1 MNEENFIKELSNL
14 GIELTNTQLN
24 QLSKY
29 CNLLMEINKTTN
41 LTAITDKDNIYLKHF
56 LDSILA
62 CQIANFNEE
71 VNVCDIGTGAG
82 FPGIVLKIIFPNLNI
97 SLVDA
102 TKKKTDFLELVIKE
116 LGLTKIKIYNQRI
129 EDFAYQ
135 HIEEFDVVISRAVAK
150 LNVLLELSCLTIKIN
165 GSFVAMK
172 SIVDEELQTASNAI
186 NKLNMKLNNVIK
198 YKLPIENSDRSLI
211 RIMKIKYTPDGYP
224 RNFSKISKFPL

>member
-1 MNEENFIKELSNL
+1 MNEESFIKELSRLN
-14 GIELTNTQLN
+14 IVLTDIQLE

-29 CNLLMEINKTTN
+29 CDLLIEANKITN
-41 LTAITDKDNIYLKHF
+41 LTAITDKESIYLKHF

-62 CQIANFNEE
+62 YQIIDLNKSM
-71 VNVCDIGTGAG
+71 NVCDIGTGAG
-82 FPGIVLKIIFPNLNI
+82 FPGIVLKIVFPSLNI

-116 LGLTKIKIYNQRI
+116 LELNGVKVYNQRI

-135 HIEEFDVVISRAVAK
+135 HIEEYDLVISRAVAK
-150 LNVLLELSCLTIKIN
+150 LNVLLELSSLTIKLN

-172 SIVDEELQTASNAI
+172 STVDEELQKASNAI
-186 NKLNMKLNNVIK
+186 NKLNMRLDNVIK
-198 YKLPIENSDRSLI
+198 YKLPIENSDRSLVKVI
-211 RIMKIKYTPDGYP
+211 KIKPTPHGYP